1 MALGELIKSSNE
13 VLIVD
18 DSTIV
23 LSSLKLMLK
32 NIGFNDNNIK
42 FTSNPKTVVALC
54 KRYDFDIIICDYS
67 FGNNLNGRQ
76 VFEELKHYK
85 LIKNK
90 TIFIIITGDSSVQTV
105 RAVIELEPDEY
116 LLKPFNLNDLKL
128 RINNSMRRK
137 IVLNNLVEADR
148 ENDYRS
154 GILVCDRLLNSN
166 PEYYFIIQRY
176 KANFLKKLKL
186 YEEAETVYRET
197 LNKKDLDWIK
207 LGLANT
213 LTANGKTKESYTILS
228 DLLKQNPRSVDLHK
242 ELSNWHLT
250 VNSVPNAI
258 SHLKLVSELV
268 PGNSERELVISNLCL
283 SVRDYQSALE
293 RYRLYKTINKDTF
306 RDNSYININ
315 LCRRLLM
322 SIPSKINTSCP
333 ELFEA
338 GKIISDLLEINDLKP
353 IIDLIV
359 AHISMIKGEYKN
371 TITILS
377 SIYRNHDFTHFDDL
391 YHWLFILDQM
401 SFDTEFSKYYPLLI
415 DSIKKTENTKIMES
429 QLKLSESL
437 DNNNKRKIEWLE
449 KKLNHIESLSD
460 DMEKL
465 SILLDIHKE
474 YPILRSVSFRIIDF
488 LGKIWPTGYG
498 KLQVKE
504 IIDSCSAVIMQLS
517 NDTDKMQFEK
527 ILNLANLTLNNYS
540 EG

>member
-1 MALGELIKSSNE
+1 MKEPLKSNNE

-23 LSSLKLMLK
+23 LSSLKLMLR
-32 NIGFNDNNIK
+32 NIGFKDNNIK
-42 FTSNPKTVVALC
+42 FTSNPKTVVTLC
-54 KRYDFDIIICDYS
+54 KRYDFDIIICDYN

-85 LIKNK
+85 LIKSK
-90 TIFIIITGDSSVQTV
+90 TIFIIITGDSSAQTV
-105 RAVIELEPDEY
+105 RAVVELEPDEY

-137 IVLNNLVEADR
+137 VILHNLVEADR
-148 ENDYRS
+148 ENDYKL
-154 GILVCDRLLNSN
+154 GVLVCDRLLKSN

-176 KANFLKKLKL
+176 KASFLKKMKL

-197 LNKKDLDWIK
+197 LNKKELDWIK

-213 LTANGKTKESYTILS
+213 LIANGKTKESYAILS

-250 VNSVPNAI
+250 ANSVPNAI

-283 SVRDYQSALE
+283 SVSDHQSALE
-293 RYRLYKTINKDTF
+293 RYRLYKAINKDTF
-306 RDNSYININ
+306 RDNNYININ

-338 GKIISDLLEINDLKP
+338 GKIISELLDNNDLKP
-353 IIDLIV
+353 MIDLIV
-359 AHISMIKGEYKN
+359 AHISMIRGEYRN
-371 TITILS
+371 TVSILS
-377 SIYRNHDFTHFDDL
+377 SIYRNNNLTHFDDL
-391 YHWLFILDQM
+391 YHWLFILNQM
-401 SFDTEFSKYYPLLI
+401 SFDTEFSKYYPFLI
-415 DSIKKTENTKIMES
+415 DSIKRTENAKIMES

-437 DNNNKRKIEWLE
+437 DNSNKNKIEWLE
-449 KKLNHIESLSD
+449 KKLNHVESLSEN
-460 DMEKL
+460 MEKL

-474 YPILRSVSFRIIDF
+474 YPILRSVSFKIIDF
-488 LGKIWPTGYG
+488 LGKIWPIGYG
-498 KLQVKE
+498 KIQVKE
-504 IIDSCSAVIMQLS
+504 IIDSCSAVVMELS
-517 NDTDKMQFEK
+517 TDHDKIQFEK
-527 ILNLANLTLNNYS
+527 KLSLANLNLNSYS